1 MQQILKLKELSFLVY
16 GLGLTGKSV
25 VKFFKKKN
33 IKNFKVWDDKKKNLF
48 KNHRSNDLN
57 KTLKQVDYIVLAP
70 GISLIKKKNLEKF
83 RKKIIT
89 DIDIFFLAYNNLKS
103 IVVTG
108 TNGKSTTSKLID
120 HLLKKNKFK
129 CSIGGNIGTPVLDL
143 KYSNTKFVIIEA
155 SSFQLSHSK
164 FICPNYAFFLN
175 LKNDH
180 LDWHGNMKNY
190 LNSKLKIFNLQTRKH
205 FAIINKDFKK
215 TYIKRKFSGKLVIPK
230 QKIYEKIKHRI
241 KNKYLTSNINDENMC
256 FIYAFAKLLKINDI
270 SFINAMKSFKGLPHR
285 YQFFLKKKNLIFIN
299 DSKATSF
306 TSTHLALSSLKNI
319 YWILG
324 GLPKKG
330 DKINFSKYKKNILK
344 CYLIGKNIN
353 FFKDKIKGKLPYSIT
368 KNLKNSVIEIL
379 NDCKHLHN
387 KEATVLLSPAAASF
401 DQFKNF
407 EERGDEFMR
416 LCNRYA

>member
-175 LKNDH
+175 LK
-180 LDWHGNMKNY
+180 M
-190 LNSKLKIFNLQTRKH
+190 
-205 FAIINKDFKK
+205 IIW
-215 TYIKRKFSGKLVIPK
+215 TG
-230 QKIYEKIKHRI
+230 
-241 KNKYLTSNINDENMC
+241 M
-256 FIYAFAKLLKINDI
+256 
-270 SFINAMKSFKGLPHR
+270 
-285 YQFFLKKKNLIFIN
+285 
-299 DSKATSF
+299 
-306 TSTHLALSSLKNI
+306 
-319 YWILG
+319 
-324 GLPKKG
+324 
-330 DKINFSKYKKNILK
+330 
-344 CYLIGKNIN
+344 
-353 FFKDKIKGKLPYSIT
+353 
-368 KNLKNSVIEIL
+368 EI
-379 NDCKHLHN
+379 
-387 KEATVLLSPAAASF
+387 
-401 DQFKNF
+401 
-407 EERGDEFMR
+407 
-416 LCNRYA
+416 